1 MSDDVTTSAT
11 IASLRSQVEALSEN
25 LEACY
30 KAKAKL
36 IDERDERNAY
46 AERLLAENVRLSN
59 RQSMDREEIESMGR
73 RNDELTKALWTS
85 AEYVKRL
92 ESDVARLA
100 NDKRGLLDEMD
111 EMRDDED
118 RADSLSNSIITACT
132 GSGCLNAHEL
142 RVALDTARERA
153 GVLEAEVRAWREAC
167 DTWQAQT
174 QPLLES
180 LSAAVAETDRTH
192 ALDAAKFGGGSNG

>member
-46 AERLLAENVRLSN
+46 AERLLAEYVQLTN
-59 RQSMDREEIESMGR
+59 RQMMDLEEIESMAK
-73 RNDELTKALWTS
+73 RNDEL
-85 AEYVKRL
+85 
-92 ESDVARLA
+92 
-100 NDKRGLLDEMD
+100 
-111 EMRDDED
+111 
-118 RADSLSNSIITACT
+118 RA
-132 GSGCLNAHEL
+132 
-142 RVALDTARERA
+142 ALDTARERA